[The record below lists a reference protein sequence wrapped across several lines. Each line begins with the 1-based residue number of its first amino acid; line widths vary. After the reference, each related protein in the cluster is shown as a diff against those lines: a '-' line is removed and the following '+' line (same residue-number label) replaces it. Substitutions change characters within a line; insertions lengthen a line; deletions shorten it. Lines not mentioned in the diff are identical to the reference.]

1 MKKAIPPVPTP
12 DAAAPAAPPYVPAH
26 LTTPRRRP
34 ARRGRRRTTLPNGL
48 TVVIEPMAHV
58 RTAALSVWSRVGA
71 RCEPAALNGVSH
83 FVEHMLFKGTERRTT
98 RQIAVES
105 DRLGGQVEAATMMEG
120 VNYHIQTLDLYW
132 PQALDLLAD
141 LLRAPR
147 FDADEFQRERAVILE
162 EMKMIADNPEELIFE
177 LFLANFFPDHPLGR
191 PIEGTPRTLRRLTPD
206 DLRRFH
212 RAAYHPR
219 RLVLSVAGRVA
230 PEEVLEAVRTHFA
243 DDPQPFENQ
252 EVEPYVGAPTF
263 CLNHDRD
270 FEQAH
275 LLLGLPAPALLAPE
289 RTASTLLTTL
299 LGGGLS
305 SRLFLR
311 IREEAGLAYNIYAD
325 TMAYRDAGVF
335 LIYAAVAPRHLKRTV
350 QAIIREV
357 AAVAQGDFTEDE
369 VELAK
374 AQHLTSLHLG
384 HDAAGVRANQNGYQE
399 ITFGQVFSNRTL
411 EREIKS
417 VTHADLRR
425 LAQTAFAG
433 QTFSALALGPLGRF
447 GLRPDQL
454 HVPRHVSRSTVYVTA

>member
-1 MKKAIPPVPTP
+1 
-12 DAAAPAAPPYVPAH
+12 
-26 LTTPRRRP
+26 
-34 ARRGRRRTTLPNGL
+34 
-48 TVVIEPMAHV
+48 MAHV
-58 RTAALSVWSRVGA
+58 RAVALSVWSCIGA
-71 RCEPAALNGVSH
+71 RHEPAALNGISH
-83 FVEHMLFKGTERRTT
+83 FVEHMLFKGTARRTT

-105 DRLGGQVEAATMMEG
+105 DRLGGCVEAATMMEG
-120 VNYHIQTLDLYW
+120 VNYYIQTLDLDW
-132 PQALDLLAD
+132 PKALDLLAD
-141 LLRAPR
+141 LLCAPR
-147 FDADEFQRERAVILE
+147 FDETEFQRERAVILE

-177 LFLANFFPDHPLGR
+177 LFLSNFFPHHPLGR

-212 RAAYHPR
+212 RLAYHPR
-219 RLVLSVAGRVA
+219 QLVLSVAGHVT
-230 PEEVLEAVRTHFA
+230 PDDVLEAARTYFTA
-243 DDPQPFENQ
+243 APQPSDYQ
-252 EVEPYVGAPTF
+252 QVEPCVGALTF
-263 CLNHDRD
+263 CLNQERD
-270 FEQAH
+270 FEQVH

-357 AAVAQGDFTEDE
+357 AAVAHGDLTADE
-369 VELAK
+369 VALAK
-374 AQHLTSLHLG
+374 AQHLTGLYLG
-384 HDAAGVRANQNGYQE
+384 RDSASVRANQNGYQH

-411 EREIKS
+411 ARDIQA
-417 VTHADLRR
+417 VTHADVQR
-425 LAQTAFAG
+425 LAKEIFAG

-447 GLRPDQL
+447 GLQSNWL
-454 HVPRHVSRSTVYVTA
+454 HVPRHVSRSTVHVAA